1 MTQSALAVQP
11 GGDHYRKCAIQPIE
25 FITTNGWGFIEGNIL
40 KYLTRFAT
48 KNGRQDL
55 EKANHYVDLGDQLPR
70 QKRILGE
77 GFEPILIED
86 FIAANNITDPDQV
99 FALQCLEQWV
109 GWNADALSYIN
120 LKSAITKLIIMKYPV
135 DN

>member
-1 MTQSALAVQP
+1 MTRSALAIQP

-55 EKANHYVDLGDQLPR
+55 EKANHYTDLGDQLPR

-77 GFEPILIED
+77 GFEPIPIED
-86 FIAANNITDPDQV
+86 FIAANGITDPDQIQ
-99 FALQCLEQWV
+99 ALINLEQWV
-109 GWNADALSYIN
+109 SWNADSISYVN
-120 LKSAITKLIIMKYPV
+120 LKSAITKLIIVKYPV

>member
-1 MTQSALAVQP
+1 MSKPALAIQP

-40 KYLTRFAT
+40 KYLTRFAA

-55 EKANHYVDLGDQLPR
+55 EKANHYLDLGDQLPR
-70 QKRILGE
+70 QKRITGE
-77 GFEPILIED
+77 GFASIPIED
-86 FIAANNITDPDQV
+86 FIAANGIECPDQV
-99 FALQCLEQWV
+99 DAIMCLEQWV
-109 GWNADALSYIN
+109 SWNADAKSYID
-120 LKSAITKLIIMKYPV
+120 LKSAITKLIIVKYPV